1 MCTTASRAPVNGYT
15 LRIRSFETG
24 WPHMATQ
31 SGAHCLLQGLVE
43 MGMEYLFANLGTDHV
58 SIVEALARWRQEG
71 RSDLQ
76 VILCPHENVAVHMAG
91 GYAAVTGRGQP
102 VLVHVDVGTANSG
115 NALHNLCRTRL
126 PVFVMAG
133 RSPYSMRGELP
144 ASRDNYVQ
152 FVQDPYDI
160 ASLARP
166 YVKWEYTLSSG
177 VVAKEVLRRA
187 QSMMDSDPPGPVY
200 LTLPREML
208 AGVVDES
215 ALRSF
220 PESRYGPVAARGCD
234 AVVAQALAERLLTA
248 ENPIAITSYLG
259 RKAEAPGVLD
269 ALAREC
275 GIAVF
280 ESHSFHV
287 NISRDSPCFAGF
299 EPAHGMPQ
307 ADVGL
312 LLDVDVPWLPQFVK
326 ENPRT
331 FWVQVDVDALKKDF
345 PMWGFPADLRVQ
357 GDCAS
362 VLAQVLEV
370 VRARAD
376 PAFRARVAARMKRL
390 ASERETRDRAVA
402 AAGAR
407 AGERGAISPD
417 YVCASI
423 AKVIGAD
430 DIVIN
435 EGIRNAAS
443 VLNQIPRT
451 RPQTLFGNGGSG
463 LGFSG
468 GMALGVKLA
477 RPDRRVVQIVGDGSF
492 HFSNPDSVYSVA
504 HEYRLPIFTV
514 VLDNGGWGAV
524 KASTLRVYPQGVA
537 AQANDFQSRLGSE
550 RRFEQVAQAFGAH
563 GESVDDPAALEA
575 AIERCITAVD
585 SGQSAVLTVKV
596 PPI

>member
-1 MCTTASRAPVNGYT
+1 
-15 LRIRSFETG
+15 
-24 WPHMATQ
+24 MATQ
-31 SGAHCLLQGLVE
+31 TGAQCLLQGLVE
-43 MGMEYLFANLGTDHV
+43 LGMEYLFANLGTDHV
-58 SIVEALARWRQEG
+58 SIVEALAQWRQEG

-91 GYAAVTGRGQP
+91 GYAAITGRGQP

-133 RSPYSMRGELP
+133 RSPYSVRGELP

-166 YVKWEYTLSSG
+166 YVKWEYVLSSG

-200 LTLPREML
+200 LSLPRETL
-208 AGVVDES
+208 ADAVDES

-220 PESRYGPVAARGCD
+220 PESRYGSVAARGCD
-234 AVVAQALAERLLTA
+234 TATAQAIAERLMAA

-259 RKAEAPGVLD
+259 RKPEAPAALD

-280 ESHSFHV
+280 QSHSFHV
-287 NISRDSPCFAGF
+287 NIAGDSPCFAGF
-299 EPAHGMPQ
+299 EPAHGMKD

-331 FWVQVDVDALKKDF
+331 FWIQVDVDAVKKDF

-357 GDCAS
+357 GDCAT
-362 VLAQVLEV
+362 VLAQVLEI

-376 PAFRARVAARMKRL
+376 ASFRARVATRMKRL
-390 ASERETRDRAVA
+390 AAERETREKTVA
-402 AAGAR
+402 ASGAR
-407 AGERGAISPD
+407 TGERGAITPD

-423 AKVIGAD
+423 AKAIDTD

-435 EGIRNAAS
+435 EGIRNAMS

-451 RPQTLFGNGGSG
+451 KPQTLFGNGGSG

-477 RPDRRVVQIVGDGSF
+477 RPNQRVVQIVGDGSF
-492 HFSNPDSVYSVA
+492 HFSTPDSVYSVA
-504 HEYRLPIFTV
+504 REYRLPVFTV

-524 KASTLRVYPQGVA
+524 KASTLRVYPKGVA
-537 AQANDFQSRLGSE
+537 ARANEFQSRLGTE

-563 GESVDDPAALEA
+563 GESVDDPAALES
-575 AIERCITAVD
+575 AIQRCIAAVD
-585 SGQSAVLTVKV
+585 GGQSAVLAVKV
-596 PPI
+596 TPI